1 VQNQVDLRKF
11 KNFSKFK
18 ERFLSSFPEN
28 AFKEDQ
34 KNICWNYQ
42 GSRNNS
48 GYGIIGWGDKDTY
61 LSNRLSYIIFNGL
74 IPYGKIVRH
83 TCDNRLCV
91 NPKHL
96 ILGTY
101 YDNSIDSVK
110 RNRQAHMILNEEAV
124 KVIKWFLKYKPKR
137 GLAAKLARLYNIT
150 PETIGAIKTR
160 KSWSWVQ
167 IN

>member
-1 VQNQVDLRKF
+1 MQNQVDIKEF
-11 KNFSKFK
+11 KNFSQFK

-28 AFKEDQ
+28 AFKEGQED
-34 KNICWNYQ
+34 NCWNYK
-42 GSRNNS
+42 GSRHNS
-48 GYGIIGWGDKDTY
+48 GYGEIGWGDKDHY

-96 ILGTY
+96 ILGTH

-110 RNRQAHMILNEEAV
+110 RNRQGHMKLNEECV
-124 KVIKWFLKYKPKR
+124 KVIKWMLKYKLRR
-137 GLAAKLARLYNIT
+137 GLAAKLARLHNVV
-150 PETIGAIKTR
+150 PETIGAIKAG